1 MPRAVRTRSR
11 LGSFAFLFALF
22 AVMAFIAPA
31 RAQDVKYDKYT
42 LDNGLVVILHEDH
55 TLPIVG
61 INLWYR
67 VGAKEEP
74 RGRSGFAHLF
84 EHLMFMGTER
94 VKGNDFDII
103 METGGGSNNAST
115 SLDRTNYFS
124 NGPASLL
131 PTLLWLDADR
141 MEDLGRAMTSEKLR
155 KQQDVVRNEIRQNVE
170 NSPYGRA
177 DEYVTRF
184 MYPVG
189 HPYYE
194 NVYGLHEDLEAASV
208 NNVKDFFA
216 NFYVPSNCSLV
227 VAGDFKPAEIKPLIA
242 KLYGTIAKG
251 APVVRREA
259 KDWPTPVLGKVVRRT
274 LLDKVEKPRLSF
286 TYHSPAWYQPG
297 DAEMDLAG
305 AVLTQGKSSRLYTRL
320 VLNDK
325 TCTDVAA
332 SQYSATLGSMF
343 QIDVYTRPDADL
355 NAVEKAVD
363 EEIARLLKDG
373 PTSGELNQR
382 KATIE
387 LGMLS
392 AMDNLAAKADRLNQ
406 YEYFFGEPNS
416 FKGDLDRY
424 RNATPNTVQ
433 EWAKKTITQG
443 SRLITRVLPEE
454 PDRAEGGRDARPAD
468 LAQDTFA
475 PQPPETFK
483 LSSGV
488 NVMLWKRSEL
498 PLVSTE
504 VVVHPG
510 GALADNSAAGLAYLT
525 GEMLGEGAGDL
536 NAVQFADAVQSI
548 GGTFNAGAS
557 QEAFTAGMTIL
568 QRNFDKG
575 VALLADA
582 VRRPRMTAEDFERVQ
597 RLHVADLEQSLEDP
611 QTVATNVGQR
621 VLLGDKHPYALPV
634 GGTVASAKAVKLDD
648 VKQLHSSLFA
658 PAATTILVCGD
669 VTKEQA
675 TAALEKGFGDWRAAG
690 AKRPAPPTVEASG
703 ADALIPSADAMR
715 LVIVDRPDAVQ
726 TVIRFIT
733 PGPKAADPARSRYN
747 VLNTILGGSF
757 TSRLNQNLREAH
769 GYTYGAGS
777 RFVMQP
783 MVGMFVARAA
793 VKADTTGASLK
804 EFFKEFDRVRA
815 SGGGDIS
822 ADEATKAAQT
832 IRTETIQGLA
842 GIHGPVSEMAS
853 LIVAGL
859 PFETIATDLAAAMK
873 VSAGDLNTA
882 GRASIPL
889 DKGVLVLVG
898 DKKLILDQIKDL
910 KLPTPMEYTPE
921 GDNKGS
927 ERLSLGSR
935 VIIREECPIQ

>member
-1 MPRAVRTRSR
+1 MRLSRSA
-11 LGSFAFLFALF
+11 LVPFAFLFILF
-22 AVMAFIAPA
+22 AVLPLA
-31 RAQDVKYDKYT
+31 RAQDVKYDKYA
-42 LDNGLVVILHEDH
+42 LDNGLTVILHEDH
-55 TLPIVG
+55 TLPIVSV
-61 INLWYR
+61 NLWYR

-103 METGGGSNNAST
+103 MESGGGANNAST

-155 KQQDVVRNEIRQNVE
+155 KQQDVVRNEIRQQVE

-194 NVYGLHEDLEAASV
+194 NVYGLHEDLEAANV

-216 NFYVPSNCSLV
+216 NFYLPNNCSLV
-227 VAGDFKPAEIKPLIA
+227 VAGDFNPAEIKPLIA
-242 KLYGTIAKG
+242 TLFGTIAKG

-259 KDWPTPVLGKVVRRT
+259 KDWPTPVLGKVIRRT
-274 LLDKVEKPRLSF
+274 ILDKVEKPRLSF

-297 DAEMDLAG
+297 DAEMDLLG

-332 SQYSATLGSMF
+332 SQNSATLGSLF
-343 QIDVYTRPDADL
+343 QIDVYARPDADL
-355 NAVEKAVD
+355 NAIEKAVD
-363 EEIARLLKDG
+363 EEVARLIKDG
-373 PTSGELNQR
+373 PSADELDQR

-392 AMDNLAAKADRLNQ
+392 RLDNLQAKADRLNE

-416 FKGDLDRY
+416 FKRDLDRY
-424 RNATPNTVQ
+424 RNATPATVQ
-433 EWAKKTITQG
+433 EWAKKTLTPD
-443 SRLITRVLPEE
+443 SRLLTRVLPEQPE
-454 PDRAEGGRDARPAD
+454 RPESAAARDKRPID
-468 LAQDTFA
+468 FAQGNFA
-475 PQPPETFK
+475 PQSPETFT

-498 PLVSTE
+498 PLVSMQA
-504 VVVHPG
+504 VVHPG
-510 GALADNSAAGLAYLT
+510 GALIDNSAAGLAYLT
-525 GEMLGEGAGDL
+525 GEMLGEGAGNR

-557 QEAFTAGMTIL
+557 QEAFSAGMTVL
-568 QRNFDKG
+568 QRNFEKG
-575 VALLADA
+575 VGLLADA
-582 VRRPRMTAEDFERVQ
+582 VRRPRFTPEDFERVQ
-597 RLHVADLEQSLEDP
+597 RLHVADLEQELENP

-621 VLLGDKHPYALPV
+621 ILLGDKHPYALPV
-634 GGTVASAKAVKLDD
+634 GGTIASAKAVKLDD
-648 VKQLHSSLFA
+648 VKQLHAALFA
-658 PAATTILVCGD
+658 PALTTILVCGD

-675 TAALEKGFGDWRAAG
+675 TAALEKGFGDWKPAG
-690 AKRPAPPTVEASG
+690 AKRPAPPAVESSG
-703 ADALIPSADAMR
+703 ADALIPTAETLR
-715 LVIVDRPDAVQ
+715 VVLVDRPDAVQ

-733 PGPKAADPARSRYN
+733 PGPKAADPARVRSN

-757 TSRLNQNLREAH
+757 TSRLNQNLREQH

-777 RFVMQP
+777 RFVMNP
-783 MVGMFVARAA
+783 MVGTFVARAA
-793 VKADTTGASLK
+793 VKADTTGESLK
-804 EFFKEFDRVRA
+804 EFFKEFDRIRTK
-815 SGGGDIS
+815 GGDITPE
-822 ADEATKAAQT
+822 EAGKAAQT

-842 GIHGPVSEMAS
+842 GIHGPIGEMAG
-853 LIVAGL
+853 LLVAGL
-859 PFETIATDLAAAMK
+859 PFETVATDLAAAMK
-873 VSAGDLNTA
+873 VTAPELNAAGN
-882 GRASIPL
+882 ASIPL
-889 DKGVLVLVG
+889 EKGVLVLVG

-910 KLPTPMEYTPE
+910 KLPPPIEYTPE
-921 GDNKGS
+921 GDKAGAS
-927 ERLSLGSR
+927 ATRSTKAE
-935 VIIREECPIQ
+935 